1 VTYLVLPVCLNSIP
15 LSAWTPVSN
24 APASMKPQR
33 DALGDEAQNAS
44 FSHPTWMHAR
54 RQPRDHD
61 LYYPYIVNGQRVFM
75 ATCWCP
81 RSTAPVSMSSSRRW
95 RPPPRPSAVFTHE
108 FKDDSGRVAKS
119 YGPNAGRLIA
129 AKWHY
134 DPDNIFNS
142 AIPLP
147 GSVVQ

>member
-1 VTYLVLPVCLNSIP
+1 
-15 LSAWTPVSN
+15 
-24 APASMKPQR
+24 MKPQR

-81 RSTAPVSMSSSRRW
+81 RSTAPVDVFVEAMETAASAQRRLH
-95 RPPPRPSAVFTHE
+95 A
-108 FKDDSGRVAKS
+108 
-119 YGPNAGRLIA
+119 
-129 AKWHY
+129 
-134 DPDNIFNS
+134 
-142 AIPLP
+142 
-147 GSVVQ
+147 